1 MAKPALPGHRAPL
14 RSSSAALALV
24 LLGCAGRSALS
35 LEDRQAVLHE
45 LRSTPTRYLAVSCV
59 KAHLDAAP
67 GTTFLLGA
75 PLAEQPKPF
84 PGTTSGILPAGTPV
98 ALVDIEFPGAEARLH
113 RPVGSPRD
121 EIWVRLGL
129 PGGTTAV
136 LPLPDSAHTLPDFWG
151 ELGQWVTRMD
161 PGLQTNGWND
171 AVVEAVRER
180 RVLVEMPA
188 QALVAA
194 WGPPASREVRFEA
207 GGRRESWMWPGG
219 SRTAELLDGKVLE
232 ARAPDASGTVP

>member
-1 MAKPALPGHRAPL
+1 L
-14 RSSSAALALV
+14 RRFCATLALA

-35 LEDRQAVLHE
+35 LDERQAVLHE
-45 LRSTPTRYLAVSCV
+45 LRSAPTRYLAVSCV
-59 KAHLDAAP
+59 KVHLQAAP
-67 GTTFLLGA
+67 ETTFLLGT
-75 PLAEQPKPF
+75 PLAEQPSPWS
-84 PGTTSGILPAGTPV
+84 GTTSGILPAGTPV
-98 ALVDIEFPGAEARLH
+98 VLVDVEFPGAEARLH
-113 RPVGSPRD
+113 RPVGSPRNQV
-121 EIWVRLGL
+121 WVRLEL
-129 PGGTTAV
+129 PGGTAAI
-136 LPLPDSAHTLPDFWG
+136 LPLPDTAHSLPDFWG
-151 ELGQWVTRMD
+151 QLGQWVTRMD

-180 RVLVEMPA
+180 RALVEMPA

-207 GGRRESWMWPGG
+207 GGRRESWVWPGG

>member
-1 MAKPALPGHRAPL
+1 MPR
-14 RSSSAALALV
+14 SSAALVLA

-35 LEDRQAVLHE
+35 LDARQAVLHE
-45 LRSTPTRYLAVSCV
+45 VRSAPTRYLAVSCV
-59 KAHLDAAP
+59 KAQLDAAP
-67 GTTFLLGA
+67 GTTFLLGS
-75 PLAEQPKPF
+75 PLAEQPTPW
-84 PGTTSGILPAGTPV
+84 PGTTAGILPAGTPV

-113 RPVGSPRD
+113 RPPGTPRD
-121 EIWVRLGL
+121 EVWVRLGL

-136 LPLPDSAHTLPDFWG
+136 LPLPDTARSLPDFWG
-151 ELGQWVTRMD
+151 GLGQWVTRMD

-171 AVVEAVRER
+171 TVVEAVRDR
-180 RVLVEMPA
+180 RAVVEMPA

-207 GGRRESWMWPGG
+207 AGRRESWVWPGG
-219 SRTAELLDGKVLE
+219 NRTAELLDGKVLE